1 EARPSGSVCGEA
13 GGAGDRK
20 DEAAQDDERE
30 LPAGEVGSAG
40 RPPDDHAEER
50 GPGGDEDADEE
61 KHAEDD
67 VPRPAHASG
76 PERGLRTSRPL
87 ADRERRHAA
96 LVVAVVRDHA
106 PADAV
111 VARGEPAP
119 QRHHELTTI
128 PV

>member
-1 EARPSGSVCGEA
+1 NGGHNDDPFDEPEARPRGPVRGEA
-13 GGAGDRK
+13 RGAGGG
-20 DEAAQDDERE
+20 EEAAAQDDERE
-30 LPAGEVGSAG
+30 LPGGEVRSAG

-96 LVVAVVRDHA
+96 LVVAVV
-106 PADAV
+106 
-111 VARGEPAP
+111 
-119 QRHHELTTI
+119 
-128 PV
+128 